1 MLIES
6 RISGIPCV
14 IDVLTAEITKGS
26 YSRQAETP
34 DDYFG
39 YKCIEFNVCDRRG
52 RPAPWLEA
60 KMTDTERAEIEQ
72 PILERVKRE
81 QEY

>member
-1 MLIES
+1 MDT
-6 RISGIPCV
+6 RIAGIPCK
-14 IDVLTAEITKGS
+14 IDVLTAEVRKGS

-34 DDYFG
+34 DDYYG

-60 KMTDTERAEIEQ
+60 KMTEQDIERIELEIIEE
-72 PILERVKRE
+72 LENE
-81 QEY
+81 DY